1 MDRPLVSVMQAMRQ
15 RRNAAQMV
23 ARSAPRHPMRA
34 WLDQSSR
41 RIDRKGIGGPESR
54 RSTLYPFDLNL

>member
-1 MDRPLVSVMQAMRQ
+1 MQAMRQ
-15 RRNAAQMV
+15 RRDAAQVV
-23 ARSAPRHPMRA
+23 ARSAPRHPVRA

-41 RIDRKGIGGPESR
+41 RIDRGGIGGPESR